1 MKPWLRPW
9 PVRVLRALRE
19 LIDGPAR
26 PIVENSLARTRRL
39 QRRVAREANR
49 HPFVATTTGPRFARG
64 PQDRGFE

>member
-9 PVRVLRALRE
+9 LVRVLRALRE

-26 PIVENSLARTRRL
+26 PIVENSLVRTRRL

-49 HPFVATTTGPRFARG
+49 HPFIPTNRPRLARG
-64 PQDRGFE
+64 HEDRGFQ